1 MKVGEH
7 MTIEWKEWDEKTIT
21 DVHGDIYLH
30 RDLYEG
36 NHAAIFPRAEKLI
49 KNGEI
54 TDQLFK
60 GYQEA
65 RKVQT
70 PYIQANLCKLIVE
83 VPAMLVARSIG
94 KVTSSIPSDE
104 RQTEAVNET
113 TDELIDGAE
122 TGESSVIEDA
132 QSEVIRQIVKNSKLD
147 LEHWSNI
154 VQHQVDGGLVGVP
167 FEDEKG
173 LRIEFKSRD
182 VYFPHEDGLGADLAY
197 KRTIEGQDYIH
208 VYRERVE
215 GGRLTATHLLYELN
229 GSQMTQIED
238 DAQVRDILKVQQ
250 LVTTYNGR
258 SQLFI
263 QYWGNQKTFINPLG
277 VSALRNQYGKQDEI
291 NWRLTQTGIVFER
304 NSKPRIAISEET
316 FNRLEQI
323 AKDRY
328 GEEQG
333 AGRIDHEFLEV
344 TTFDKDTGKAME
356 VIQVDV
362 KNIGGL
368 EWAQDIMKTM
378 LMETQTSEK
387 ALDFYKDASNNSA
400 VSGVAKFYDL
410 YLSITKAERIQ
421 QEYVY
426 FLKQLLESCLWLQN
440 KKDPAVLI
448 EEPDI
453 ALNEMVPVTRT
464 DLVTENLSAL
474 EAGGMSLETF
484 VRRTNPTASEEWI
497 ASELERIEMEKQTV
511 DSVSILSG
519 PQTADNLND
528 NRDEN
533 GEIIESD
540 DE

>member
-1 MKVGEH
+1 
-7 MTIEWKEWDEKTIT
+7 MTIEWKEWNEKTIT

-70 PYIQANLCKLIVE
+70 PYIQANLCKLIAE

-104 RQTEAVNET
+104 RQTKAVNET

-122 TGESSVIEDA
+122 KGESSVIEDA

-238 DAQVRDILKVQQ
+238 DAQVRDILKAQQ

-304 NSKPRIAISEET
+304 NSKPRIAISEDT
-316 FNRLEQI
+316 FTRLEQI
-323 AKDRY
+323 AMERY
-328 GEEQG
+328 GEEEG
-333 AGRIDHEFLEV
+333 RGRIDHEFLEV

-497 ASELERIEMEKQTV
+497 VEELERIEMEKQTV

>member
-1 MKVGEH
+1 MRVGEH
-7 MTIEWKEWDEKTIT
+7 MTIEWKEWNEKTIT

-70 PYIQANLCKLIVE
+70 PYIQANLCKLIAE

-122 TGESSVIEDA
+122 KGESSVIEDA

-238 DAQVRDILKVQQ
+238 DAQVRDILKVQK

-304 NSKPRIAISEET
+304 NSKPRIAISEDT
-316 FNRLEQI
+316 FTRLEQI
-323 AKDRY
+323 AMERY
-328 GEEQG
+328 GEEEG
-333 AGRIDHEFLEV
+333 RGRIDHEFLEV

-368 EWAQDIMKTM
+368 EWAQDIMKMM

-474 EAGGMSLETF
+474 ESGGMSLETF

-497 ASELERIEMEKQTV
+497 VEELERIEMEKQTV

>member
-1 MKVGEH
+1 MRVGEH
-7 MTIEWKEWDEKTIT
+7 MTIEWKEWNQKTIT

-70 PYIQANLCKLIVE
+70 PYIQANLCKLIAE
-83 VPAMLVARSIG
+83 VPAMLVARSVG

-104 RQTEAVNET
+104 RQTKAVNDT

-122 TGESSVIEDA
+122 TGESSIIEDA

-208 VYRERVE
+208 VYRERAE

-229 GSQMTQIED
+229 GSQMTLIKD
-238 DAQVRDILKVQQ
+238 DAQVREILKVQQ
-250 LVTTYNGR
+250 LVRTYNGR

-304 NSKPRIAISEET
+304 NSKPRIAISEDT
-316 FNRLEQI
+316 FTRLEQI
-323 AKDRY
+323 AMERY
-328 GEEQG
+328 GEEEG
-333 AGRIDHEFLEV
+333 RGRIDHEFLEV

-484 VRRTNPTASEEWI
+484 VRRTNPTASEEWV

>member
-1 MKVGEH
+1 MRVGEH
-7 MTIEWKEWDEKTIT
+7 MTIEWKEWNQKTIT

-70 PYIQANLCKLIVE
+70 PYIQANLCKLIAE

-104 RQTEAVNET
+104 RQTKAVNET

-122 TGESSVIEDA
+122 KGESSVIEDA

-215 GGRLTATHLLYELN
+215 DGRLTATHLLYELN

-238 DAQVRDILKVQQ
+238 DAQVRDILKAQQ

-304 NSKPRIAISEET
+304 NSKPRIAISEDT
-316 FNRLEQI
+316 FTRLEQI
-323 AKDRY
+323 AMERY
-328 GEEQG
+328 GEEEG
-333 AGRIDHEFLEV
+333 RGRIDHEFLEV

-464 DLVTENLSAL
+464 DLVTENLPAL

-528 NRDEN
+528 NRDEDGN
-533 GEIIESD
+533 IIESD

>member
-7 MTIEWKEWDEKTIT
+7 MTIEWKEWNEKTIT

-70 PYIQANLCKLIVE
+70 PYIQANLCKLIAE

-104 RQTEAVNET
+104 RQTKAVNET

-122 TGESSVIEDA
+122 KGESSVIEDA

-238 DAQVRDILKVQQ
+238 DAQVRDILKAQQ

-304 NSKPRIAISEET
+304 NSKPRIAISEDT
-316 FNRLEQI
+316 FTRLEQI
-323 AKDRY
+323 AMERY
-328 GEEQG
+328 GEEEG
-333 AGRIDHEFLEV
+333 RGRIDHEFLEV

-497 ASELERIEMEKQTV
+497 VEELERIEMEKQTV